1 MIVKNSPEI
10 DRFRRG
16 DLVLYNINSRV
27 PRKVGICLG
36 SRARKCR
43 AGWGAYDA
51 SIMTKDGIR
60 YLNPVDCEI
69 IASL

>member
-16 DLVLYNINSRV
+16 DLVLYNIG
-27 PRKVGICLG
+27 PHTERKLGIFLR
-36 SRARKCR
+36 SRARKSP
-43 AGWGAYDA
+43 AGWGAYLA
-51 SIMTKDGIR
+51 TTIVKDGIR
-60 YLNPVDCEI
+60 HLNPVDCEI